1 MKISFT
7 VSLNKYI
14 IKEVY
19 QNSKEDIEKISTGP
33 LAKDEQE
40 SIKALI
46 CGDTFMP
53 KLLENVTKSDGGLTD
68 DGATL
73 ILASLKYGE

>member
-1 MKISFT
+1 M
-7 VSLNKYI
+7 
-14 IKEVY
+14 
-19 QNSKEDIEKISTGP
+19 P

-53 KLLENVTKSDGGLTD
+53 KLLENVTKSGGLTD

>member
-1 MKISFT
+1 MP
-7 VSLNKYI
+7 
-14 IKEVY
+14 
-19 QNSKEDIEKISTGP
+19 Q
-33 LAKDEQE
+33 AKDEQE